1 MKVTDIKLNVR
12 LNLVVGSMALII
24 ITFLGTF
31 TYLNQ
36 KTRLLTDLN
45 TNITQL
51 VNNMTVLVNTQVTS
65 NQEKVNSYTKVF
77 EDLYYSS
84 GATTFSGTP
93 MTIEITDQV
102 SNQQSSETIFPL
114 QLAGKS
120 LYQNFNLVDKI
131 KELTGGSA
139 TIFQKTSKGYLR
151 ISTNVTNSSGNR
163 AVGTYIPNNS
173 PVVQAI
179 EQGQSYKGRALVVD
193 NWYLANYTPIKIS
206 NKIAGMLYTGVK
218 EKDIDQLKTAFASQQ
233 ILQSGFLSL
242 INSSGEVYI
251 HPTVE
256 GSNVAK
262 ETYFTRL
269 NTEKG
274 DGINTFEEKDSK
286 GENTLYFSK
295 YVANIDSF
303 VIISVATQEV
313 YAPIKALRNLVV
325 LTVFFTLVI
334 FIVVLSIFSRS
345 ITKPLQKGV
354 MFSNTVADGDLRTS
368 LAIDQNDEVGELAN
382 ALNRMTVKLREVVT
396 QIDTGATS
404 IADAS
409 QQFSI
414 SSQQLSHGAN
424 TQASAVEQI
433 SSSMEEMVSNINQ
446 VSENAR
452 QTEKIAT
459 SATINMAQVKASALD
474 SMQAVKLIAEKIK
487 IITDIAFQTNILAL
501 NAAVEAARAGEQGR
515 GFAVVAAEVRKLA
528 ERSKIAADEIV
539 LLSKQGVSLSEK
551 SASLAESIMPEMEKT
566 TNLVQEISAA
576 SAEQAL
582 GAEQVNNA
590 IQQLNEITQENAAS
604 AEEMATSA
612 EELTSQSEQFLE
624 IIGYFNTKQ

>member
-1 MKVTDIKLNVR
+1 MKIKDIRLNVR
-12 LNLVVGSMALII
+12 LNLAVGSLVLII
-24 ITFLGTF
+24 ITSLGTF

-36 KTRLLTDLN
+36 KNRLLTDLN

-51 VNNMTVLVNTQVTS
+51 VDNMTVLVNTQISS

-77 EDLYYSS
+77 EEFYYNS
-84 GATTFSGTP
+84 GATTLSGTP
-93 MTIEITDQV
+93 ITIETTDQV
-102 SNQQSSETIFPL
+102 SNQKSSETIYPL

-120 LYQNFNLVDKI
+120 LYQDFNLVDKI
-131 KELTGGSA
+131 KGLTGGSA
-139 TIFQKTSKGYLR
+139 TIFQKTTKGYLR
-151 ISTNVTNSSGNR
+151 ISTNVMNKSGNR
-163 AVGTYIPNNS
+163 AVGTFIPNSS

-179 EQGQSYKGRALVVD
+179 EQGQPYKGRAWVVD
-193 NWYLANYTPIKIS
+193 NWYLANYTPIKS
-206 NKIAGMLYTGVK
+206 NNQVVGMLYTGVK
-218 EKDIDQLKTAFASQQ
+218 EKDIDLLKAAFASQK
-233 ILQSGFLSL
+233 ILQNGFLSL

-251 HPTVE
+251 HPTFE
-256 GSNVAK
+256 GNNVAK

-269 NTEKG
+269 NTDKG
-274 DGINTFEEKDSK
+274 GDINTFEEKDSK
-286 GENTLYFSK
+286 GENTLYFTK

-313 YAPIKALRNLVV
+313 YASINALRNVV
-325 LTVFFTLVI
+325 VGIVFFTLVI
-334 FIVVLSIFSRS
+334 FIIILSIFSRS

-354 MFSNTVADGDLRTS
+354 MFSNLVADGDLRTS
-368 LAIDQNDEVGELAN
+368 LAIDQKDEVGELAN
-382 ALNRMTVKLREVVT
+382 ALNRMTLKLREVVT
-396 QIDTGATS
+396 QIETGATS

-409 QQFSI
+409 QQFSL

-452 QTEKIAT
+452 QTEKIAI
-459 SATINMAQVKASALD
+459 SATINMAQVKTSALD

-539 LLSKQGVSLSEK
+539 SLSKQGVSLSEK
-551 SASLAESIMPEMEKT
+551 SASLAESILPEMEKT
-566 TNLVQEISAA
+566 TSLVQEITAA
-576 SAEQAL
+576 SAEQVL
-582 GAEQVNNA
+582 GAEQVNNS

-612 EELTSQSEQFLE
+612 EELTSQSEQFVE
-624 IIGYFNTKQ
+624 IIGYFNTKK